1 MNKFFK
7 LIFVLCAICGFTQA
21 QAQPARPKLVVGLVV
36 DQMRWDY
43 LCRYQDRYCEG
54 GFKRL
59 LNEGFSYENCRIP
72 YIPSVTAIG
81 HTSIYTGSVPSIHG
95 IAGNNFMKDGK
106 KTYCTEDNT
115 VKPVGSNG
123 KAGMESPR
131 NMWCTTIGDE
141 LRIATNDRSKVIGVA
156 IKDRAAIL
164 PAGHHA
170 NGAYWFDPEAG
181 KFITSSFY
189 MDKLPAWVNNFNKQN
204 FLRGG
209 YFVHQFGYQSATS
222 SSFKVSMEE
231 PETHSAF
238 GVGGR
243 LVGLMYE
250 HSDDKFMGTGSAY
263 TDAQSFKKQT
273 NQTGYQGTGF
283 LTRLVYHPLIEKGN
297 LFHVGIGLNYEL
309 AAENRS
315 NMEFKAPYPVR
326 VAGINAIGAKI
337 TDAKSDFKFSGEL
350 MAAKGHVGIEGKYIF
365 MNVDRKGDAKSY
377 NAWGAYGNLR
387 FLLNN
392 EYEYVKNDAGIA
404 TPAPKSW
411 ELVAAYNYTDM
422 NDAKAGFH
430 GGKLSDWALT
440 MNYYINKYMIW
451 RVSGHIVRAGESD
464 YSGFNKNT
472 FRVIETRL
480 QFKF

>member
-1 MNKFFK
+1 MAAA
-7 LIFVLCAICGFTQA
+7 LVMGFAAAANA
-21 QAQPARPKLVVGLVV
+21 QENKLVVKPSGRILMDAAFLSSSNKAV
-36 DQMRWDY
+36 DEQCVDGVNVPDIRIGMKVSYGKW
-43 LCRYQDRYCEG
+43 EG
-54 GFKRL
+54 K
-59 LNEGFSYENCRIP
+59 
-72 YIPSVTAIG
+72 ADIG
-81 HTSIYTGSVPSIHG
+81 YARGSVSP
-95 IAGNNFMKDGK
+95 KD
-106 KTYCTEDNT
+106 
-115 VKPVGSNG
+115 
-123 KAGMESPR
+123 
-131 NMWCTTIGDE
+131 I
-141 LRIATNDRSKVIGVA
+141 
-156 IKDRAAIL
+156 
-164 PAGHHA
+164 
-170 NGAYWFDPEAG
+170 
-181 KFITSSFY
+181 FIQY
-189 MDKLPAWVNNFNKQN
+189 NFNKEN

-250 HSDDKFMGTGSAY
+250 HSDNKFMGTGSVY

-273 NQTGYQGTGF
+273 NQTGYQGTGL

-337 TDAKSDFKFSGEL
+337 TDAKNDFKFSGEV
-350 MAAKGHVGIEGKYIF
+350 MAAKGHVGIEGQYIF

>member
-1 MNKFFK
+1 MAAA
-7 LIFVLCAICGFTQA
+7 LVMGFAAAANA
-21 QAQPARPKLVVGLVV
+21 QENKLVVKPSGRILMDAAFLNSSNKTV
-36 DQMRWDY
+36 DEQCVDGVNVPDIRIGMKVSYGKW
-43 LCRYQDRYCEG
+43 EG
-54 GFKRL
+54 K
-59 LNEGFSYENCRIP
+59 
-72 YIPSVTAIG
+72 ADIG
-81 HTSIYTGSVPSIHG
+81 YARGSVSP
-95 IAGNNFMKDGK
+95 KD
-106 KTYCTEDNT
+106 
-115 VKPVGSNG
+115 
-123 KAGMESPR
+123 
-131 NMWCTTIGDE
+131 I
-141 LRIATNDRSKVIGVA
+141 
-156 IKDRAAIL
+156 
-164 PAGHHA
+164 
-170 NGAYWFDPEAG
+170 
-181 KFITSSFY
+181 FIQY
-189 MDKLPAWVNNFNKQN
+189 NFNKQN

-250 HSDDKFMGTGSAY
+250 HSDDKFMGTGSVY

-273 NQTGYQGTGF
+273 NHTGYQGTGL

-350 MAAKGHVGIEGKYIF
+350 MAAKGHVGIEGQYIF

-472 FRVIETRL
+472 FRVIETRI

>member
-1 MNKFFK
+1 MAAA
-7 LIFVLCAICGFTQA
+7 LVMGFAAAANA
-21 QAQPARPKLVVGLVV
+21 QENKLVVKPSGRILMDAAFLNSSNKAV
-36 DQMRWDY
+36 DEQCVDGVNVPDIRIGMKVSYGKW
-43 LCRYQDRYCEG
+43 EG
-54 GFKRL
+54 K
-59 LNEGFSYENCRIP
+59 
-72 YIPSVTAIG
+72 ADIG
-81 HTSIYTGSVPSIHG
+81 YARGSVSP
-95 IAGNNFMKDGK
+95 KD
-106 KTYCTEDNT
+106 
-115 VKPVGSNG
+115 
-123 KAGMESPR
+123 
-131 NMWCTTIGDE
+131 I
-141 LRIATNDRSKVIGVA
+141 
-156 IKDRAAIL
+156 
-164 PAGHHA
+164 
-170 NGAYWFDPEAG
+170 
-181 KFITSSFY
+181 FIQY
-189 MDKLPAWVNNFNKQN
+189 NFNKQN

-250 HSDDKFMGTGSAY
+250 HSDNKFMGTGSVY

-273 NQTGYQGTGF
+273 NHTGYQGSGF
-283 LTRLVYHPLIEKGN
+283 LTRLVYHPLIKKGN

-337 TDAKSDFKFSGEL
+337 TDAKNDFKFSGEL
-350 MAAKGHVGIEGKYIF
+350 MAAKGHVGIEGQYIF

>member
-1 MNKFFK
+1 MAAA
-7 LIFVLCAICGFTQA
+7 LVMGFAAAANA
-21 QAQPARPKLVVGLVV
+21 QENKLVVKPSGRILMDAAFLNSSNKAV
-36 DQMRWDY
+36 DEQCVDGVNVPDIRIGMKVSYGKW
-43 LCRYQDRYCEG
+43 EG
-54 GFKRL
+54 K
-59 LNEGFSYENCRIP
+59 
-72 YIPSVTAIG
+72 ADIG
-81 HTSIYTGSVPSIHG
+81 YARGSVSP
-95 IAGNNFMKDGK
+95 KD
-106 KTYCTEDNT
+106 
-115 VKPVGSNG
+115 
-123 KAGMESPR
+123 
-131 NMWCTTIGDE
+131 I
-141 LRIATNDRSKVIGVA
+141 
-156 IKDRAAIL
+156 
-164 PAGHHA
+164 
-170 NGAYWFDPEAG
+170 
-181 KFITSSFY
+181 FIQY
-189 MDKLPAWVNNFNKQN
+189 NFNKQN

-250 HSDDKFMGTGSAY
+250 HSDNKFMGTGSVY

-273 NQTGYQGTGF
+273 NHTGYQGSGF

-337 TDAKSDFKFSGEL
+337 TDAKNDFKFSGEL
-350 MAAKGHVGIEGKYIF
+350 MAAKGHVGIEGQYIF

-422 NDAKAGFH
+422 NNAKAGFH

-472 FRVIETRL
+472 FRVIETRI

>member
-1 MNKFFK
+1 MKK
-7 LIFVLCAICGFTQA
+7 YIMAAALVMGFAAAANA
-21 QAQPARPKLVVGLVV
+21 QENKLVVKPSGRILMDAAFLNSSNKAV
-36 DQMRWDY
+36 DEQCVDGVNVPDIRIGMKVSYGKW
-43 LCRYQDRYCEG
+43 EG
-54 GFKRL
+54 K
-59 LNEGFSYENCRIP
+59 
-72 YIPSVTAIG
+72 ADIG
-81 HTSIYTGSVPSIHG
+81 YARGSVSP
-95 IAGNNFMKDGK
+95 KD
-106 KTYCTEDNT
+106 
-115 VKPVGSNG
+115 
-123 KAGMESPR
+123 
-131 NMWCTTIGDE
+131 I
-141 LRIATNDRSKVIGVA
+141 
-156 IKDRAAIL
+156 
-164 PAGHHA
+164 
-170 NGAYWFDPEAG
+170 
-181 KFITSSFY
+181 FIQY
-189 MDKLPAWVNNFNKQN
+189 NFNKEN

-250 HSDDKFMGTGSAY
+250 HSDDKFMGTGSVY

-273 NQTGYQGTGF
+273 NQTGYQGTGL

-337 TDAKSDFKFSGEL
+337 TDAKNDFKFSGEL
-350 MAAKGHVGIEGKYIF
+350 MAAKGHVGIEGQYIF

-472 FRVIETRL
+472 FRVIETRI

>member
-1 MNKFFK
+1 MAAA
-7 LIFVLCAICGFTQA
+7 LVMGFAAAANA
-21 QAQPARPKLVVGLVV
+21 QENKLVVKPSGRILMDAAFLNSSNKAV
-36 DQMRWDY
+36 DEQCVDGVNVPDIRIGMKVSYGKW
-43 LCRYQDRYCEG
+43 EG
-54 GFKRL
+54 K
-59 LNEGFSYENCRIP
+59 
-72 YIPSVTAIG
+72 ADIG
-81 HTSIYTGSVPSIHG
+81 YARGSVSP
-95 IAGNNFMKDGK
+95 KD
-106 KTYCTEDNT
+106 
-115 VKPVGSNG
+115 
-123 KAGMESPR
+123 
-131 NMWCTTIGDE
+131 I
-141 LRIATNDRSKVIGVA
+141 
-156 IKDRAAIL
+156 
-164 PAGHHA
+164 
-170 NGAYWFDPEAG
+170 
-181 KFITSSFY
+181 FIQY
-189 MDKLPAWVNNFNKQN
+189 NFNKQN

-250 HSDDKFMGTGSAY
+250 HSDDKFMGTGSIY

-273 NQTGYQGTGF
+273 NHTGYQGSGF

-350 MAAKGHVGIEGKYIF
+350 MAAKGHVGIEGQYIF

-472 FRVIETRL
+472 FRVIETRI

>member
-1 MNKFFK
+1 MAAA
-7 LIFVLCAICGFTQA
+7 LVMGCAAAANA
-21 QAQPARPKLVVGLVV
+21 QENKLVVKPSGRILMDAAFLNSSNKTV
-36 DQMRWDY
+36 DEQCVDGVNVPDIRIGMKVSYGKW
-43 LCRYQDRYCEG
+43 EG
-54 GFKRL
+54 K
-59 LNEGFSYENCRIP
+59 
-72 YIPSVTAIG
+72 ADIG
-81 HTSIYTGSVPSIHG
+81 YARGSVSP
-95 IAGNNFMKDGK
+95 KD
-106 KTYCTEDNT
+106 
-115 VKPVGSNG
+115 
-123 KAGMESPR
+123 
-131 NMWCTTIGDE
+131 I
-141 LRIATNDRSKVIGVA
+141 
-156 IKDRAAIL
+156 
-164 PAGHHA
+164 
-170 NGAYWFDPEAG
+170 
-181 KFITSSFY
+181 FIQY
-189 MDKLPAWVNNFNKQN
+189 NFNKQN

-250 HSDDKFMGTGSAY
+250 HSDDKFMGTGSIY

-273 NQTGYQGTGF
+273 NHTGYQGSGF

-350 MAAKGHVGIEGKYIF
+350 MAAKGHVGIEGQYIF

>member
-1 MNKFFK
+1 MAAA
-7 LIFVLCAICGFTQA
+7 LVMGFAAAANA
-21 QAQPARPKLVVGLVV
+21 QENKLVVKPSGRILMDAAFLNSSNKTV
-36 DQMRWDY
+36 DEQCVDGVNVPDIRIGMKVSYGKW
-43 LCRYQDRYCEG
+43 EG
-54 GFKRL
+54 K
-59 LNEGFSYENCRIP
+59 
-72 YIPSVTAIG
+72 ADIG
-81 HTSIYTGSVPSIHG
+81 YARGSVSP
-95 IAGNNFMKDGK
+95 KD
-106 KTYCTEDNT
+106 
-115 VKPVGSNG
+115 
-123 KAGMESPR
+123 
-131 NMWCTTIGDE
+131 I
-141 LRIATNDRSKVIGVA
+141 
-156 IKDRAAIL
+156 
-164 PAGHHA
+164 
-170 NGAYWFDPEAG
+170 
-181 KFITSSFY
+181 FIQY
-189 MDKLPAWVNNFNKQN
+189 NFNKQN

-250 HSDDKFMGTGSAY
+250 HSDDKFMGTGSVY

-337 TDAKSDFKFSGEL
+337 TDAKNDFKFSGEL
-350 MAAKGHVGIEGKYIF
+350 MAAKGHVGIEGQYIF

-440 MNYYINKYMIW
+440 INYYINKYMIW

>member
-1 MNKFFK
+1 MAAA
-7 LIFVLCAICGFTQA
+7 LVMGFAAAANA
-21 QAQPARPKLVVGLVV
+21 QENKLVVKPSGRILMDAAFLNSTNKAV
-36 DQMRWDY
+36 DEQCVDGVNVPDIRIGMKVSYGKW
-43 LCRYQDRYCEG
+43 EG
-54 GFKRL
+54 K
-59 LNEGFSYENCRIP
+59 
-72 YIPSVTAIG
+72 ADIG
-81 HTSIYTGSVPSIHG
+81 YARGSVSP
-95 IAGNNFMKDGK
+95 KD
-106 KTYCTEDNT
+106 
-115 VKPVGSNG
+115 
-123 KAGMESPR
+123 
-131 NMWCTTIGDE
+131 I
-141 LRIATNDRSKVIGVA
+141 
-156 IKDRAAIL
+156 
-164 PAGHHA
+164 
-170 NGAYWFDPEAG
+170 
-181 KFITSSFY
+181 FIQY
-189 MDKLPAWVNNFNKQN
+189 NFNKEN

-250 HSDDKFMGTGSAY
+250 HSDNKFMGTGSVY

-337 TDAKSDFKFSGEL
+337 TDAKNDFKFSGEL
-350 MAAKGHVGIEGKYIF
+350 MAAKGHVGIEGQYIF

-472 FRVIETRL
+472 FRVIETRI

>member
-1 MNKFFK
+1 MAAA
-7 LIFVLCAICGFTQA
+7 LVMGFAAAANA
-21 QAQPARPKLVVGLVV
+21 QENKLVVKPSGRILMDAAFLNSSNKAV
-36 DQMRWDY
+36 DEQCVDGVNVPDIRIGMKVSYGKW
-43 LCRYQDRYCEG
+43 EG
-54 GFKRL
+54 K
-59 LNEGFSYENCRIP
+59 
-72 YIPSVTAIG
+72 ADIG
-81 HTSIYTGSVPSIHG
+81 YARGSVSP
-95 IAGNNFMKDGK
+95 KD
-106 KTYCTEDNT
+106 
-115 VKPVGSNG
+115 
-123 KAGMESPR
+123 
-131 NMWCTTIGDE
+131 I
-141 LRIATNDRSKVIGVA
+141 
-156 IKDRAAIL
+156 
-164 PAGHHA
+164 
-170 NGAYWFDPEAG
+170 
-181 KFITSSFY
+181 FIQY
-189 MDKLPAWVNNFNKQN
+189 NFNKQN

-250 HSDDKFMGTGSAY
+250 HSDNKFMGTGSVY

-273 NQTGYQGTGF
+273 NHTGYQGTGF

-337 TDAKSDFKFSGEL
+337 TDAKNDFKFSGEL
-350 MAAKGHVGIEGKYIF
+350 MAAKGHVGIEGQYIF

>member
-1 MNKFFK
+1 MKK
-7 LIFVLCAICGFTQA
+7 YIMAAALVMGFAAAANA
-21 QAQPARPKLVVGLVV
+21 QENKLVVKPSGRILMDAAFLSSSNKAV
-36 DQMRWDY
+36 DEQCVDGVNVPDIRIGMKVSYGKW
-43 LCRYQDRYCEG
+43 EG
-54 GFKRL
+54 K
-59 LNEGFSYENCRIP
+59 
-72 YIPSVTAIG
+72 ADIG
-81 HTSIYTGSVPSIHG
+81 YARGSVSP
-95 IAGNNFMKDGK
+95 KD
-106 KTYCTEDNT
+106 
-115 VKPVGSNG
+115 
-123 KAGMESPR
+123 
-131 NMWCTTIGDE
+131 I
-141 LRIATNDRSKVIGVA
+141 
-156 IKDRAAIL
+156 
-164 PAGHHA
+164 
-170 NGAYWFDPEAG
+170 
-181 KFITSSFY
+181 FIQY
-189 MDKLPAWVNNFNKQN
+189 NFNKQN

-250 HSDDKFMGTGSAY
+250 HSDNKFMGTGSIY

-273 NQTGYQGTGF
+273 NHTGYQGTGL

-337 TDAKSDFKFSGEL
+337 TDAKNDFKFSGEL
-350 MAAKGHVGIEGKYIF
+350 MAAKGHVGIEGQYIF

-472 FRVIETRL
+472 FRVIETRI

>member
-1 MNKFFK
+1 MKK
-7 LIFVLCAICGFTQA
+7 YIMAAALVMGFAAAANA
-21 QAQPARPKLVVGLVV
+21 QENKLVVKPSGRILMDAAFLNSSNKTV
-36 DQMRWDY
+36 DEQCVDGVNVPDIRIGMKVSYGKW
-43 LCRYQDRYCEG
+43 EG
-54 GFKRL
+54 K
-59 LNEGFSYENCRIP
+59 
-72 YIPSVTAIG
+72 ADIG
-81 HTSIYTGSVPSIHG
+81 YARGSVSP
-95 IAGNNFMKDGK
+95 KD
-106 KTYCTEDNT
+106 
-115 VKPVGSNG
+115 
-123 KAGMESPR
+123 
-131 NMWCTTIGDE
+131 I
-141 LRIATNDRSKVIGVA
+141 
-156 IKDRAAIL
+156 
-164 PAGHHA
+164 
-170 NGAYWFDPEAG
+170 
-181 KFITSSFY
+181 FIQY
-189 MDKLPAWVNNFNKQN
+189 NFNKQN

-250 HSDDKFMGTGSAY
+250 HSDDKFMGTGSVY

-273 NQTGYQGTGF
+273 NQTGYQGTGL
-283 LTRLVYHPLIEKGN
+283 LTRLVYHPFIEKGN

-350 MAAKGHVGIEGKYIF
+350 MAAKGHVGIEGQYIF

>member
-1 MNKFFK
+1 MAAA
-7 LIFVLCAICGFTQA
+7 LVMGFAAAANA
-21 QAQPARPKLVVGLVV
+21 QENKLVVKPSGRILMDAAFLNSSNKTV
-36 DQMRWDY
+36 DEQCVDGVNVPDIRIGMKVSYGKW
-43 LCRYQDRYCEG
+43 EG
-54 GFKRL
+54 K
-59 LNEGFSYENCRIP
+59 
-72 YIPSVTAIG
+72 ADIG
-81 HTSIYTGSVPSIHG
+81 YARGSVSP
-95 IAGNNFMKDGK
+95 KD
-106 KTYCTEDNT
+106 
-115 VKPVGSNG
+115 
-123 KAGMESPR
+123 
-131 NMWCTTIGDE
+131 I
-141 LRIATNDRSKVIGVA
+141 
-156 IKDRAAIL
+156 
-164 PAGHHA
+164 
-170 NGAYWFDPEAG
+170 
-181 KFITSSFY
+181 FIQY
-189 MDKLPAWVNNFNKQN
+189 NFNKQN

-250 HSDDKFMGTGSAY
+250 HSDDKFMGTGSIY

-273 NQTGYQGTGF
+273 NHTGYQGTGL

-350 MAAKGHVGIEGKYIF
+350 MAAKGHVGIEGQYIF

>member
-1 MNKFFK
+1 MAAA
-7 LIFVLCAICGFTQA
+7 LVMGFAAAANA
-21 QAQPARPKLVVGLVV
+21 QENKLVVKPSGRILMDAAFLNSSNKAV
-36 DQMRWDY
+36 DEQCVDGVNIPDIRIGMKVSYGKW
-43 LCRYQDRYCEG
+43 EG
-54 GFKRL
+54 K
-59 LNEGFSYENCRIP
+59 
-72 YIPSVTAIG
+72 ADIG
-81 HTSIYTGSVPSIHG
+81 YARGSVSP
-95 IAGNNFMKDGK
+95 KD
-106 KTYCTEDNT
+106 
-115 VKPVGSNG
+115 
-123 KAGMESPR
+123 
-131 NMWCTTIGDE
+131 I
-141 LRIATNDRSKVIGVA
+141 
-156 IKDRAAIL
+156 
-164 PAGHHA
+164 
-170 NGAYWFDPEAG
+170 
-181 KFITSSFY
+181 FIQY
-189 MDKLPAWVNNFNKQN
+189 NFNKEN

-250 HSDDKFMGTGSAY
+250 HSDNKFMGTGSVY

-337 TDAKSDFKFSGEL
+337 TDAKNDFKFSGEL
-350 MAAKGHVGIEGKYIF
+350 MAAKGHVGIEGQYIF

-472 FRVIETRL
+472 FRVIETRI

>member
-1 MNKFFK
+1 MKK
-7 LIFVLCAICGFTQA
+7 YMMAAALVMGFAAAANA
-21 QAQPARPKLVVGLVV
+21 QENKLVVKPSGRILMDAAFLNSSNKAV
-36 DQMRWDY
+36 DEQCVDGVNVPDIRIGMKVSYGKW
-43 LCRYQDRYCEG
+43 EG
-54 GFKRL
+54 K
-59 LNEGFSYENCRIP
+59 
-72 YIPSVTAIG
+72 ADIG
-81 HTSIYTGSVPSIHG
+81 YARGSVSP
-95 IAGNNFMKDGK
+95 KD
-106 KTYCTEDNT
+106 
-115 VKPVGSNG
+115 
-123 KAGMESPR
+123 
-131 NMWCTTIGDE
+131 I
-141 LRIATNDRSKVIGVA
+141 
-156 IKDRAAIL
+156 
-164 PAGHHA
+164 
-170 NGAYWFDPEAG
+170 
-181 KFITSSFY
+181 FIQY
-189 MDKLPAWVNNFNKQN
+189 NFNKQN

-209 YFVHQFGYQSATS
+209 YFVHQFGYQSSTS

-250 HSDDKFMGTGSAY
+250 HSDNKFMGTGSVY

-273 NQTGYQGTGF
+273 NQTGYQGTGL
-283 LTRLVYHPLIEKGN
+283 LTRLVYHPFIEKGN

-337 TDAKSDFKFSGEL
+337 TDAKNDFKFSGEV
-350 MAAKGHVGIEGKYIF
+350 MAAKGHVGIEGQYIF

-472 FRVIETRL
+472 FRVIETRI

>member
-1 MNKFFK
+1 MAAA
-7 LIFVLCAICGFTQA
+7 LIMGFAAAANA
-21 QAQPARPKLVVGLVV
+21 QENKLVVKPSGRILMDAAFLNSSNKTV
-36 DQMRWDY
+36 DEQCVDGVNVPDIRIGMKVSYGKW
-43 LCRYQDRYCEG
+43 EG
-54 GFKRL
+54 K
-59 LNEGFSYENCRIP
+59 
-72 YIPSVTAIG
+72 ADIG
-81 HTSIYTGSVPSIHG
+81 YARGSVSP
-95 IAGNNFMKDGK
+95 KD
-106 KTYCTEDNT
+106 
-115 VKPVGSNG
+115 
-123 KAGMESPR
+123 
-131 NMWCTTIGDE
+131 I
-141 LRIATNDRSKVIGVA
+141 
-156 IKDRAAIL
+156 
-164 PAGHHA
+164 
-170 NGAYWFDPEAG
+170 
-181 KFITSSFY
+181 FIQY
-189 MDKLPAWVNNFNKQN
+189 NFNKQN

-250 HSDDKFMGTGSAY
+250 HSDNKFMGTGSVY

-273 NQTGYQGTGF
+273 NHTGYQGSGF

-337 TDAKSDFKFSGEL
+337 TDAKNDFKFSGEL
-350 MAAKGHVGIEGKYIF
+350 MAAKGHVGIEGQYIF

-472 FRVIETRL
+472 FRVIETRI

>member
-1 MNKFFK
+1 MKK
-7 LIFVLCAICGFTQA
+7 YIMAAALVMGFAAAANA
-21 QAQPARPKLVVGLVV
+21 QENKLVVKPSGRILMDAAFLNSSNKTV
-36 DQMRWDY
+36 DEQCVDGVNVPDIRIGMKVSYGKW
-43 LCRYQDRYCEG
+43 EG
-54 GFKRL
+54 K
-59 LNEGFSYENCRIP
+59 
-72 YIPSVTAIG
+72 ADIG
-81 HTSIYTGSVPSIHG
+81 YARGSVSP
-95 IAGNNFMKDGK
+95 KD
-106 KTYCTEDNT
+106 
-115 VKPVGSNG
+115 
-123 KAGMESPR
+123 
-131 NMWCTTIGDE
+131 I
-141 LRIATNDRSKVIGVA
+141 
-156 IKDRAAIL
+156 
-164 PAGHHA
+164 
-170 NGAYWFDPEAG
+170 
-181 KFITSSFY
+181 FIQY
-189 MDKLPAWVNNFNKQN
+189 NFNKQN

-250 HSDDKFMGTGSAY
+250 HSDDKFMGTGSVY

-273 NQTGYQGTGF
+273 NHTGYQGTGL

-350 MAAKGHVGIEGKYIF
+350 MAAKGHVGIEGQYIF

>member
-1 MNKFFK
+1 MAAA
-7 LIFVLCAICGFTQA
+7 LVMGFAAAANA
-21 QAQPARPKLVVGLVV
+21 QENKLVVKPSGRILMDAAFLNSSNKAV
-36 DQMRWDY
+36 DEQCVDGVNVPDIRIGMKVSYGKW
-43 LCRYQDRYCEG
+43 EG
-54 GFKRL
+54 K
-59 LNEGFSYENCRIP
+59 
-72 YIPSVTAIG
+72 ADIG
-81 HTSIYTGSVPSIHG
+81 YARGSVSP
-95 IAGNNFMKDGK
+95 KD
-106 KTYCTEDNT
+106 
-115 VKPVGSNG
+115 
-123 KAGMESPR
+123 
-131 NMWCTTIGDE
+131 I
-141 LRIATNDRSKVIGVA
+141 
-156 IKDRAAIL
+156 
-164 PAGHHA
+164 
-170 NGAYWFDPEAG
+170 
-181 KFITSSFY
+181 FIQY
-189 MDKLPAWVNNFNKQN
+189 NFNKEN

-250 HSDDKFMGTGSAY
+250 HSDNKFMGTGSIY

-273 NQTGYQGTGF
+273 NQTGYQGTGL

-337 TDAKSDFKFSGEL
+337 TDAKNDFKFSGEV
-350 MAAKGHVGIEGKYIF
+350 MAAKGHVGIEGQYIF

-472 FRVIETRL
+472 FRVIETRI

>member
-1 MNKFFK
+1 MAAA
-7 LIFVLCAICGFTQA
+7 LIMGFAAAANA
-21 QAQPARPKLVVGLVV
+21 QENKLVVKPSGRILMDAAFLNSSNKTV
-36 DQMRWDY
+36 DEQCVDGVNVPDIRIGMKVSYGKW
-43 LCRYQDRYCEG
+43 EG
-54 GFKRL
+54 K
-59 LNEGFSYENCRIP
+59 
-72 YIPSVTAIG
+72 ADIG
-81 HTSIYTGSVPSIHG
+81 YARGSVSP
-95 IAGNNFMKDGK
+95 KD
-106 KTYCTEDNT
+106 
-115 VKPVGSNG
+115 
-123 KAGMESPR
+123 
-131 NMWCTTIGDE
+131 I
-141 LRIATNDRSKVIGVA
+141 
-156 IKDRAAIL
+156 
-164 PAGHHA
+164 
-170 NGAYWFDPEAG
+170 
-181 KFITSSFY
+181 FIQY
-189 MDKLPAWVNNFNKQN
+189 NFNKQN

-250 HSDDKFMGTGSAY
+250 HSDNKFMGTGSIY

-273 NQTGYQGTGF
+273 NHTGYQGTGF

-337 TDAKSDFKFSGEL
+337 TDAKNDFKFSGEL
-350 MAAKGHVGIEGKYIF
+350 MAAKGHVGIEGQYIF

-472 FRVIETRL
+472 FRVIETRI

>member
-1 MNKFFK
+1 MAAA
-7 LIFVLCAICGFTQA
+7 LVMGFAAAANA
-21 QAQPARPKLVVGLVV
+21 QENKLVVKPSGRILMDAAFLNSSNKTV
-36 DQMRWDY
+36 DEQCVDGVNVPDIRIGMKVLYGKW
-43 LCRYQDRYCEG
+43 EG
-54 GFKRL
+54 K
-59 LNEGFSYENCRIP
+59 
-72 YIPSVTAIG
+72 ADIG
-81 HTSIYTGSVPSIHG
+81 YARGSVSP
-95 IAGNNFMKDGK
+95 KD
-106 KTYCTEDNT
+106 
-115 VKPVGSNG
+115 
-123 KAGMESPR
+123 
-131 NMWCTTIGDE
+131 I
-141 LRIATNDRSKVIGVA
+141 
-156 IKDRAAIL
+156 
-164 PAGHHA
+164 
-170 NGAYWFDPEAG
+170 
-181 KFITSSFY
+181 FIQY
-189 MDKLPAWVNNFNKQN
+189 NFNKQN

-250 HSDDKFMGTGSAY
+250 HSDNKFMGTGSIY

-273 NQTGYQGTGF
+273 NHTGYQGSGF

-350 MAAKGHVGIEGKYIF
+350 MAAKGHVGIEGQYIF

>member
-1 MNKFFK
+1 MAAA
-7 LIFVLCAICGFTQA
+7 LVMGFAAAANA
-21 QAQPARPKLVVGLVV
+21 QENKLVVKPSGRILMDAAFLNSSNKTV
-36 DQMRWDY
+36 DEQCVDGVNVPDIRIGMKVSYGKW
-43 LCRYQDRYCEG
+43 EG
-54 GFKRL
+54 K
-59 LNEGFSYENCRIP
+59 
-72 YIPSVTAIG
+72 ADIG
-81 HTSIYTGSVPSIHG
+81 YARGSVSP
-95 IAGNNFMKDGK
+95 KD
-106 KTYCTEDNT
+106 
-115 VKPVGSNG
+115 
-123 KAGMESPR
+123 
-131 NMWCTTIGDE
+131 I
-141 LRIATNDRSKVIGVA
+141 
-156 IKDRAAIL
+156 
-164 PAGHHA
+164 
-170 NGAYWFDPEAG
+170 
-181 KFITSSFY
+181 FIQY
-189 MDKLPAWVNNFNKQN
+189 NFNKQN

-250 HSDDKFMGTGSAY
+250 HSDNKFMGTGSVY

-273 NQTGYQGTGF
+273 NHTGYQGTGL

-337 TDAKSDFKFSGEL
+337 TDAKNDFKFSGEV
-350 MAAKGHVGIEGKYIF
+350 MAAKGHVGIEGQYIF

-472 FRVIETRL
+472 FRVIETRI

>member
-1 MNKFFK
+1 MAAA
-7 LIFVLCAICGFTQA
+7 LVMGFAAAANA
-21 QAQPARPKLVVGLVV
+21 QENKLVVKPSGRILMDAAFLNSSNKTV
-36 DQMRWDY
+36 DEQCVDGVNVPDIRIGMKVSYGKW
-43 LCRYQDRYCEG
+43 EG
-54 GFKRL
+54 K
-59 LNEGFSYENCRIP
+59 
-72 YIPSVTAIG
+72 ADIG
-81 HTSIYTGSVPSIHG
+81 YARGSVSP
-95 IAGNNFMKDGK
+95 KD
-106 KTYCTEDNT
+106 
-115 VKPVGSNG
+115 
-123 KAGMESPR
+123 
-131 NMWCTTIGDE
+131 I
-141 LRIATNDRSKVIGVA
+141 
-156 IKDRAAIL
+156 
-164 PAGHHA
+164 
-170 NGAYWFDPEAG
+170 
-181 KFITSSFY
+181 FIQY
-189 MDKLPAWVNNFNKQN
+189 NFNKQN

-250 HSDDKFMGTGSAY
+250 HSDDKFMGTGSVY

-273 NQTGYQGTGF
+273 NHTGYQGSGF

-337 TDAKSDFKFSGEL
+337 TDAKNDFKFSGEL
-350 MAAKGHVGIEGKYIF
+350 MAAKGHVGIEGQYIF

-377 NAWGAYGNLR
+377 KAWGAYGNLR

>member
-1 MNKFFK
+1 MAAA
-7 LIFVLCAICGFTQA
+7 LVMGFAAAANA
-21 QAQPARPKLVVGLVV
+21 QENKLVVKPSGRILMDAAFLNSSNKAV
-36 DQMRWDY
+36 DEQCVDGVNVPDIRIGMKVSYGKW
-43 LCRYQDRYCEG
+43 EG
-54 GFKRL
+54 K
-59 LNEGFSYENCRIP
+59 
-72 YIPSVTAIG
+72 ADIG
-81 HTSIYTGSVPSIHG
+81 YARGSVSP
-95 IAGNNFMKDGK
+95 KD
-106 KTYCTEDNT
+106 
-115 VKPVGSNG
+115 
-123 KAGMESPR
+123 
-131 NMWCTTIGDE
+131 I
-141 LRIATNDRSKVIGVA
+141 
-156 IKDRAAIL
+156 
-164 PAGHHA
+164 
-170 NGAYWFDPEAG
+170 
-181 KFITSSFY
+181 FIQY
-189 MDKLPAWVNNFNKQN
+189 NFNKQN

-250 HSDDKFMGTGSAY
+250 HSDDKFMGTGSIY

-337 TDAKSDFKFSGEL
+337 TDAKNDFKFSGEL
-350 MAAKGHVGIEGKYIF
+350 MAAKGHVGIEGQYIF

-472 FRVIETRL
+472 FRVIETRI

>member
-1 MNKFFK
+1 MAAALVMGFAAAANAQENK
-7 LIFVLCAICGFTQA
+7 LIVKPSGRILMDAAFLNSSNKAVDEQCVDGVNVPDIRIGMKVSYGKWEGKADIGY
-21 QAQPARPKLVVGLVV
+21 AR
-36 DQMRWDY
+36 
-43 LCRYQDRYCEG
+43 
-54 GFKRL
+54 
-59 LNEGFSYENCRIP
+59 
-72 YIPSVTAIG
+72 
-81 HTSIYTGSVPSIHG
+81 GSVSP
-95 IAGNNFMKDGK
+95 KD
-106 KTYCTEDNT
+106 
-115 VKPVGSNG
+115 
-123 KAGMESPR
+123 
-131 NMWCTTIGDE
+131 I
-141 LRIATNDRSKVIGVA
+141 
-156 IKDRAAIL
+156 
-164 PAGHHA
+164 
-170 NGAYWFDPEAG
+170 
-181 KFITSSFY
+181 FIQY
-189 MDKLPAWVNNFNKQN
+189 NFNKQN

-250 HSDDKFMGTGSAY
+250 HSDDKFMGTGSIY

-273 NQTGYQGTGF
+273 NHTGYQGTGF

-337 TDAKSDFKFSGEL
+337 TDAKNDFKFSGEL
-350 MAAKGHVGIEGKYIF
+350 MAAKGHVGIEGQYIF

>member
-1 MNKFFK
+1 MKK
-7 LIFVLCAICGFTQA
+7 YIMAAALVMGFAAAANA
-21 QAQPARPKLVVGLVV
+21 QENKLVVKPSGRILMDAAFLSSSNKAV
-36 DQMRWDY
+36 DEQCVDGVNIPDIRIGMKVSYGKW
-43 LCRYQDRYCEG
+43 EG
-54 GFKRL
+54 K
-59 LNEGFSYENCRIP
+59 
-72 YIPSVTAIG
+72 ADIG
-81 HTSIYTGSVPSIHG
+81 YARGSVSP
-95 IAGNNFMKDGK
+95 KD
-106 KTYCTEDNT
+106 
-115 VKPVGSNG
+115 
-123 KAGMESPR
+123 
-131 NMWCTTIGDE
+131 I
-141 LRIATNDRSKVIGVA
+141 
-156 IKDRAAIL
+156 
-164 PAGHHA
+164 
-170 NGAYWFDPEAG
+170 
-181 KFITSSFY
+181 FIQY
-189 MDKLPAWVNNFNKQN
+189 NFNKEN

-250 HSDDKFMGTGSAY
+250 HSDNKFMGTGSIY

-273 NQTGYQGTGF
+273 NHTGYQGTGL
-283 LTRLVYHPLIEKGN
+283 LTRLVYHPFIEKGN

-350 MAAKGHVGIEGKYIF
+350 MAAKGHVGIEGQYIF

>member
-1 MNKFFK
+1 MAAA
-7 LIFVLCAICGFTQA
+7 LVMGFAAAANA
-21 QAQPARPKLVVGLVV
+21 QENKLVVKPSGRILMDAAFLSSSNKAV
-36 DQMRWDY
+36 DEQCVDGVNIPDVRIGMKVSYGKW
-43 LCRYQDRYCEG
+43 EG
-54 GFKRL
+54 K
-59 LNEGFSYENCRIP
+59 
-72 YIPSVTAIG
+72 ADIG
-81 HTSIYTGSVPSIHG
+81 YARGSVSP
-95 IAGNNFMKDGK
+95 KD
-106 KTYCTEDNT
+106 
-115 VKPVGSNG
+115 
-123 KAGMESPR
+123 
-131 NMWCTTIGDE
+131 I
-141 LRIATNDRSKVIGVA
+141 
-156 IKDRAAIL
+156 
-164 PAGHHA
+164 
-170 NGAYWFDPEAG
+170 
-181 KFITSSFY
+181 FIQY
-189 MDKLPAWVNNFNKQN
+189 NFNKQN

-250 HSDDKFMGTGSAY
+250 HSDNKFMGTGSIY

-273 NQTGYQGTGF
+273 NHTGYQGTGL

-337 TDAKSDFKFSGEL
+337 TDAKNDFKFSGEL
-350 MAAKGHVGIEGKYIF
+350 MAAKGHVGIEGQYIF

>member
-1 MNKFFK
+1 MAAA
-7 LIFVLCAICGFTQA
+7 LVMGFAAAANA
-21 QAQPARPKLVVGLVV
+21 QENKLVVKPSGRILMDAAFLNSSNKTV
-36 DQMRWDY
+36 DEQCVDGVNVPDIRIGMKVSYGKW
-43 LCRYQDRYCEG
+43 EG
-54 GFKRL
+54 K
-59 LNEGFSYENCRIP
+59 
-72 YIPSVTAIG
+72 ADIG
-81 HTSIYTGSVPSIHG
+81 YARGSVSP
-95 IAGNNFMKDGK
+95 KD
-106 KTYCTEDNT
+106 
-115 VKPVGSNG
+115 
-123 KAGMESPR
+123 
-131 NMWCTTIGDE
+131 I
-141 LRIATNDRSKVIGVA
+141 
-156 IKDRAAIL
+156 
-164 PAGHHA
+164 
-170 NGAYWFDPEAG
+170 
-181 KFITSSFY
+181 FIQY
-189 MDKLPAWVNNFNKQN
+189 NFNKQN

-250 HSDDKFMGTGSAY
+250 HSDNKFMGTGSVY

-273 NQTGYQGTGF
+273 NHTGYQGSGF

-337 TDAKSDFKFSGEL
+337 TDAKNNFKFSGEL
-350 MAAKGHVGIEGKYIF
+350 MAAKGHVGIEGQYIF

>member
-1 MNKFFK
+1 MAAA
-7 LIFVLCAICGFTQA
+7 LVMGFAATANA
-21 QAQPARPKLVVGLVV
+21 QENKLVVKPSGRILMDAAFLSSSNKAV
-36 DQMRWDY
+36 DEQCVDGVNVPDIRIGMKVSYGKW
-43 LCRYQDRYCEG
+43 EG
-54 GFKRL
+54 K
-59 LNEGFSYENCRIP
+59 
-72 YIPSVTAIG
+72 ADIG
-81 HTSIYTGSVPSIHG
+81 YARGSVSP
-95 IAGNNFMKDGK
+95 KD
-106 KTYCTEDNT
+106 
-115 VKPVGSNG
+115 
-123 KAGMESPR
+123 
-131 NMWCTTIGDE
+131 I
-141 LRIATNDRSKVIGVA
+141 
-156 IKDRAAIL
+156 
-164 PAGHHA
+164 
-170 NGAYWFDPEAG
+170 
-181 KFITSSFY
+181 FIQY
-189 MDKLPAWVNNFNKQN
+189 NFNKEN

-209 YFVHQFGYQSATS
+209 YFVHQFGYQSSTS

-250 HSDDKFMGTGSAY
+250 HSDNKFMGTGSIY

-273 NQTGYQGTGF
+273 NQTGYQGTGL

-337 TDAKSDFKFSGEL
+337 TDAKNDFKFSGEV
-350 MAAKGHVGIEGKYIF
+350 MAAKGHVGIEGQYIF

-472 FRVIETRL
+472 FRVIETRI

>member
-1 MNKFFK
+1 MKK
-7 LIFVLCAICGFTQA
+7 YIMAAALVMGFAAAANA
-21 QAQPARPKLVVGLVV
+21 QENKLVVKPSGRILMDAAFLNSSNKAV
-36 DQMRWDY
+36 DEQCVDGVNVPDIRIGMKVSYGKW
-43 LCRYQDRYCEG
+43 EG
-54 GFKRL
+54 K
-59 LNEGFSYENCRIP
+59 
-72 YIPSVTAIG
+72 ADIG
-81 HTSIYTGSVPSIHG
+81 YARGSVSP
-95 IAGNNFMKDGK
+95 KD
-106 KTYCTEDNT
+106 
-115 VKPVGSNG
+115 
-123 KAGMESPR
+123 
-131 NMWCTTIGDE
+131 I
-141 LRIATNDRSKVIGVA
+141 
-156 IKDRAAIL
+156 
-164 PAGHHA
+164 
-170 NGAYWFDPEAG
+170 
-181 KFITSSFY
+181 FIQY
-189 MDKLPAWVNNFNKQN
+189 NFNKQN

-250 HSDDKFMGTGSAY
+250 HSDNKFMGTGSVY

-273 NQTGYQGTGF
+273 NHTGYQGSGF

-337 TDAKSDFKFSGEL
+337 TDAKNDFKFSGEL
-350 MAAKGHVGIEGKYIF
+350 MAAKGHVGIEGQYIF

>member
-1 MNKFFK
+1 MAAA
-7 LIFVLCAICGFTQA
+7 LVMGFAAAANA
-21 QAQPARPKLVVGLVV
+21 QENKLVVKPSGRILMDAAFLNSSNKAV
-36 DQMRWDY
+36 DEQCVDGVNVPDIRIGMKVSYGKW
-43 LCRYQDRYCEG
+43 EG
-54 GFKRL
+54 K
-59 LNEGFSYENCRIP
+59 
-72 YIPSVTAIG
+72 ADIG
-81 HTSIYTGSVPSIHG
+81 YARGSVSP
-95 IAGNNFMKDGK
+95 KD
-106 KTYCTEDNT
+106 
-115 VKPVGSNG
+115 
-123 KAGMESPR
+123 
-131 NMWCTTIGDE
+131 I
-141 LRIATNDRSKVIGVA
+141 
-156 IKDRAAIL
+156 
-164 PAGHHA
+164 
-170 NGAYWFDPEAG
+170 
-181 KFITSSFY
+181 FIQY
-189 MDKLPAWVNNFNKQN
+189 NFNKQN

-250 HSDDKFMGTGSAY
+250 HSDDKFMGTGSIY

-273 NQTGYQGTGF
+273 NLTGYQGSGF

-350 MAAKGHVGIEGKYIF
+350 MAAKGHVGIEGQYIF

>member
-1 MNKFFK
+1 MAAA
-7 LIFVLCAICGFTQA
+7 LVMGFAAAANA
-21 QAQPARPKLVVGLVV
+21 QENKLVVKPSGRILMDAAFLNSSNKAV
-36 DQMRWDY
+36 DEQCVDGVNVPDIRIGMKVSYGKW
-43 LCRYQDRYCEG
+43 EG
-54 GFKRL
+54 K
-59 LNEGFSYENCRIP
+59 
-72 YIPSVTAIG
+72 ADIG
-81 HTSIYTGSVPSIHG
+81 YARGSVSP
-95 IAGNNFMKDGK
+95 KD
-106 KTYCTEDNT
+106 
-115 VKPVGSNG
+115 
-123 KAGMESPR
+123 
-131 NMWCTTIGDE
+131 I
-141 LRIATNDRSKVIGVA
+141 
-156 IKDRAAIL
+156 
-164 PAGHHA
+164 
-170 NGAYWFDPEAG
+170 
-181 KFITSSFY
+181 FIQY
-189 MDKLPAWVNNFNKQN
+189 NFNKQN

-250 HSDDKFMGTGSAY
+250 HSDDKFMGTGSVY

-337 TDAKSDFKFSGEL
+337 TDAKNDFKFSGEL
-350 MAAKGHVGIEGKYIF
+350 MAAKGHVGIEGQYIF

-411 ELVAAYNYTDM
+411 EFVAAYNYTDM

>member
-1 MNKFFK
+1 MAAA
-7 LIFVLCAICGFTQA
+7 LVMGFAAAANA
-21 QAQPARPKLVVGLVV
+21 QENKLVVKPSGRILMDAAFLNSSNKTIDEQCV
-36 DQMRWDY
+36 DGVNVPDIRIGMKVSYGKW
-43 LCRYQDRYCEG
+43 EG
-54 GFKRL
+54 K
-59 LNEGFSYENCRIP
+59 
-72 YIPSVTAIG
+72 ADIG
-81 HTSIYTGSVPSIHG
+81 YARGSVSP
-95 IAGNNFMKDGK
+95 KD
-106 KTYCTEDNT
+106 
-115 VKPVGSNG
+115 
-123 KAGMESPR
+123 
-131 NMWCTTIGDE
+131 I
-141 LRIATNDRSKVIGVA
+141 
-156 IKDRAAIL
+156 
-164 PAGHHA
+164 
-170 NGAYWFDPEAG
+170 
-181 KFITSSFY
+181 FIQY
-189 MDKLPAWVNNFNKQN
+189 NFNKQN

-250 HSDDKFMGTGSAY
+250 HSDDKFMGTGSVY

-273 NQTGYQGTGF
+273 NHTGYQGTGF

-337 TDAKSDFKFSGEL
+337 TDAKNDFKFSGEL
-350 MAAKGHVGIEGKYIF
+350 MAAKGHVGIEGQYIF

>member
-1 MNKFFK
+1 MAAA
-7 LIFVLCAICGFTQA
+7 LVMGFAAAANA
-21 QAQPARPKLVVGLVV
+21 QENKLVVKPSGRILMDAAFLNSYNKTV
-36 DQMRWDY
+36 DEQCVDGVNLPDIRIGMKVSYGKW
-43 LCRYQDRYCEG
+43 EG
-54 GFKRL
+54 K
-59 LNEGFSYENCRIP
+59 
-72 YIPSVTAIG
+72 ADIG
-81 HTSIYTGSVPSIHG
+81 YARGSVSP
-95 IAGNNFMKDGK
+95 KD
-106 KTYCTEDNT
+106 
-115 VKPVGSNG
+115 
-123 KAGMESPR
+123 
-131 NMWCTTIGDE
+131 I
-141 LRIATNDRSKVIGVA
+141 
-156 IKDRAAIL
+156 
-164 PAGHHA
+164 
-170 NGAYWFDPEAG
+170 
-181 KFITSSFY
+181 FIQY
-189 MDKLPAWVNNFNKQN
+189 NFNKQN

-250 HSDDKFMGTGSAY
+250 HSDNKFMGTGSVY

-273 NQTGYQGTGF
+273 NQTGYQGTGL

-337 TDAKSDFKFSGEL
+337 TDAKSDFKFSGEV
-350 MAAKGHVGIEGKYIF
+350 MAAKGHVGIEGQYIF

>member
-1 MNKFFK
+1 MAAA
-7 LIFVLCAICGFTQA
+7 LVMGFAAAANA
-21 QAQPARPKLVVGLVV
+21 QENKLVVKPSGRILMDAAFLNSSNKTV
-36 DQMRWDY
+36 DEQCVDGVNVPDIRIGMKVSYGKW
-43 LCRYQDRYCEG
+43 EG
-54 GFKRL
+54 K
-59 LNEGFSYENCRIP
+59 
-72 YIPSVTAIG
+72 ADIG
-81 HTSIYTGSVPSIHG
+81 YARGSVSP
-95 IAGNNFMKDGK
+95 KD
-106 KTYCTEDNT
+106 
-115 VKPVGSNG
+115 
-123 KAGMESPR
+123 
-131 NMWCTTIGDE
+131 I
-141 LRIATNDRSKVIGVA
+141 
-156 IKDRAAIL
+156 
-164 PAGHHA
+164 
-170 NGAYWFDPEAG
+170 
-181 KFITSSFY
+181 FIQY
-189 MDKLPAWVNNFNKQN
+189 NFNKQN

-250 HSDDKFMGTGSAY
+250 HSDNKFMGTGSIY

-273 NQTGYQGTGF
+273 NHTGYQGTGL

-350 MAAKGHVGIEGKYIF
+350 MAAKGHVGIEGQYIF

>member
-1 MNKFFK
+1 MAAA
-7 LIFVLCAICGFTQA
+7 LVMGFAAAANA
-21 QAQPARPKLVVGLVV
+21 QENKLVVKPSGRILMDAAFLNSSNKAV
-36 DQMRWDY
+36 DEQCVDGVNVPDIRIGMKVSYGKW
-43 LCRYQDRYCEG
+43 EG
-54 GFKRL
+54 K
-59 LNEGFSYENCRIP
+59 
-72 YIPSVTAIG
+72 ADIG
-81 HTSIYTGSVPSIHG
+81 YARGSVSP
-95 IAGNNFMKDGK
+95 KD
-106 KTYCTEDNT
+106 
-115 VKPVGSNG
+115 
-123 KAGMESPR
+123 
-131 NMWCTTIGDE
+131 I
-141 LRIATNDRSKVIGVA
+141 
-156 IKDRAAIL
+156 
-164 PAGHHA
+164 
-170 NGAYWFDPEAG
+170 
-181 KFITSSFY
+181 FIQY
-189 MDKLPAWVNNFNKQN
+189 NFNKQN

-250 HSDDKFMGTGSAY
+250 HSDDKFMGTGSVY

-337 TDAKSDFKFSGEL
+337 TDAKNDFKFSGEL
-350 MAAKGHVGIEGKYIF
+350 MAAKGHVGIEGQYIF

-392 EYEYVKNDAGIA
+392 EYEDVKNDAGIA

>member
-1 MNKFFK
+1 MAAA
-7 LIFVLCAICGFTQA
+7 LVMGFAAAANA
-21 QAQPARPKLVVGLVV
+21 QENKLVVKPSGRILMDAAFLSSSNKAV
-36 DQMRWDY
+36 DEQCVDGVNVPDIRIGMKVSYGKW
-43 LCRYQDRYCEG
+43 EG
-54 GFKRL
+54 K
-59 LNEGFSYENCRIP
+59 
-72 YIPSVTAIG
+72 ADIG
-81 HTSIYTGSVPSIHG
+81 YARGSVSP
-95 IAGNNFMKDGK
+95 KD
-106 KTYCTEDNT
+106 
-115 VKPVGSNG
+115 
-123 KAGMESPR
+123 
-131 NMWCTTIGDE
+131 I
-141 LRIATNDRSKVIGVA
+141 
-156 IKDRAAIL
+156 
-164 PAGHHA
+164 
-170 NGAYWFDPEAG
+170 
-181 KFITSSFY
+181 FIQY
-189 MDKLPAWVNNFNKQN
+189 NFNKQN

-250 HSDDKFMGTGSAY
+250 HSDDKFMGTGSIY

-273 NQTGYQGTGF
+273 NHTGYQGSGF

-337 TDAKSDFKFSGEL
+337 TDAKSDFKFSGEV
-350 MAAKGHVGIEGKYIF
+350 MAAKGHVGIEGQYIF

>member
-1 MNKFFK
+1 MAAA
-7 LIFVLCAICGFTQA
+7 LIMGFAAAANA
-21 QAQPARPKLVVGLVV
+21 QENKLVVKPSGRILMDAAFLSSSNKAV
-36 DQMRWDY
+36 DEQCVDGVNVPDIRIGMKVSYGKW
-43 LCRYQDRYCEG
+43 EG
-54 GFKRL
+54 K
-59 LNEGFSYENCRIP
+59 
-72 YIPSVTAIG
+72 ADIG
-81 HTSIYTGSVPSIHG
+81 YARGSVSP
-95 IAGNNFMKDGK
+95 KD
-106 KTYCTEDNT
+106 
-115 VKPVGSNG
+115 
-123 KAGMESPR
+123 
-131 NMWCTTIGDE
+131 I
-141 LRIATNDRSKVIGVA
+141 
-156 IKDRAAIL
+156 
-164 PAGHHA
+164 
-170 NGAYWFDPEAG
+170 
-181 KFITSSFY
+181 FIQY
-189 MDKLPAWVNNFNKQN
+189 NFNKEN

-250 HSDDKFMGTGSAY
+250 HSDNKFMGTGSVY

-273 NQTGYQGTGF
+273 NQTGYQGTGL

-337 TDAKSDFKFSGEL
+337 TDAKNDFKFSGEV
-350 MAAKGHVGIEGKYIF
+350 MAAKGHVGIEGQYIF

-472 FRVIETRL
+472 FRVIETRI

>member
-1 MNKFFK
+1 MAAA
-7 LIFVLCAICGFTQA
+7 LVMGFAAAANA
-21 QAQPARPKLVVGLVV
+21 QENKLVVKPSGRILMDAAFLNSSNKAV
-36 DQMRWDY
+36 DEQCVDGVNVPDIRIGMKVSYGKW
-43 LCRYQDRYCEG
+43 EG
-54 GFKRL
+54 K
-59 LNEGFSYENCRIP
+59 
-72 YIPSVTAIG
+72 ADIG
-81 HTSIYTGSVPSIHG
+81 YARGSVSP
-95 IAGNNFMKDGK
+95 KD
-106 KTYCTEDNT
+106 
-115 VKPVGSNG
+115 
-123 KAGMESPR
+123 
-131 NMWCTTIGDE
+131 I
-141 LRIATNDRSKVIGVA
+141 
-156 IKDRAAIL
+156 
-164 PAGHHA
+164 
-170 NGAYWFDPEAG
+170 
-181 KFITSSFY
+181 FIQY
-189 MDKLPAWVNNFNKQN
+189 NFNKEN

-250 HSDDKFMGTGSAY
+250 HSDNKFMGTGSVY

-273 NQTGYQGTGF
+273 NQTGYQGTGL

-337 TDAKSDFKFSGEL
+337 TDAKSDFKFSGEV
-350 MAAKGHVGIEGKYIF
+350 MAAKGHVGIEGQYIF